1 MGLPQRSTPKESM
14 ETFSRRTLFSQNISF
29 VSLSLSSYFYFKLIL
44 FFIKLQVKTFS
55 VFPKYIFFCKLNYK
69 FTGILRLVCFI
80 IIWWIFELKCFLLI
94 ENTTFVS
101 LSYYLIYKLVPFIIC
116 WENCK
121 INIFLSS
128 QNTSF
133 VSLRFYFNFIICC

>member
-14 ETFSRRTLFSQNISF
+14 ETFSRRTLFSRNISS
-29 VSLSLSSYFYFKLIL
+29 VSLSLSSYFYLKLIL

-55 VFPKYIFFCKLNYK
+55 VFPKYIFFCKLNDK

-80 IIWWIFELKCFLLI
+80 IIWWNFELKCFLLI